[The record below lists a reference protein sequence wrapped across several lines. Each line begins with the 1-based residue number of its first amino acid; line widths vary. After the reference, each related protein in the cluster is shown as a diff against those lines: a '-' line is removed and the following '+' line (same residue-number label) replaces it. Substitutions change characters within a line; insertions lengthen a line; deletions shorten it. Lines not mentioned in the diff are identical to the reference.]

1 MFLLQRKNIRD
12 LLEINDVTIKF
23 IKIGK
28 TSIKSFDFKKI
39 VFETK
44 FLLGSQLCVE
54 DVLAPH
60 DIRL

>member
-28 TSIKSFDFKKI
+28 TSIKSFYFKKI

-44 FLLGSQLCVE
+44 FFLGSQSCVE